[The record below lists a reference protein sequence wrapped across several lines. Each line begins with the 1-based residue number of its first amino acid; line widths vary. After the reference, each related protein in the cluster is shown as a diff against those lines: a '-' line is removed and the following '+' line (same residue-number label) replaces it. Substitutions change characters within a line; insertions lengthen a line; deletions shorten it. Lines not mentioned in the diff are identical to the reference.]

1 MQSSTPSSPGQAR
14 PVQLV
19 VLVAIVWLEALVLL
33 ALAVLYGIELANGQA
48 QVSPGGAIFTMVL
61 LALFGVGIAFAGLLL
76 ARGYRW
82 TRSAVLVVQLFAA
95 TIGLPTMTGGYVLYG
110 LLILV
115 PAAAALVL
123 LFTKP
128 VFAATQRA
136 VRSSAD

>member
-1 MQSSTPSSPGQAR
+1 MQSSTPSSRGQAR

-33 ALAVLYGIELANGQA
+33 ALAVLYGVELANGQA

-110 LLILV
+110 LLILI

-136 VRSSAD
+136 VRSSSD

>member
-1 MQSSTPSSPGQAR
+1 
-14 PVQLV
+14 
-19 VLVAIVWLEALVLL
+19 VWLEALVLL

-48 QVSPGGAIFTMVL
+48 QVSPGGAIFTTVL

-110 LLILV
+110 LLILL

-136 VRSSAD
+136 VRSSTD